1 MPRRKTSYLTDLLTR
16 TLKILNAATG
26 SEEGPGAPRNG
37 VTASFDLIGEIEV
50 VVENGLPV
58 DDISGARVFLA
69 PVKDY
74 LFALKEDGV
83 DVSELIDLIGDL
95 ADAEKQANTLL
106 LSHLKNRAC
115 TAEEE
120 LRHLQ
125 AKVAH
130 GCTDATCPECDQ
142 GDPDA

>member
-16 TLKILNAATG
+16 ILEILEVSMSLGDLGTLHNDAT
-26 SEEGPGAPRNG
+26 
-37 VTASFDLIGEIEV
+37 DLIGEIEDIIKD
-50 VVENGLPV
+50 GLPV
-58 DDISGARVFLA
+58 DDTSHARAFLA

-74 LFALKEDGV
+74 LFGLKEDGV
-83 DVSELIDLIGDL
+83 DVSELIALIGDL

-106 LSHLKNRAC
+106 FFHLKNRAC

-142 GDPDA
+142 GEPDA